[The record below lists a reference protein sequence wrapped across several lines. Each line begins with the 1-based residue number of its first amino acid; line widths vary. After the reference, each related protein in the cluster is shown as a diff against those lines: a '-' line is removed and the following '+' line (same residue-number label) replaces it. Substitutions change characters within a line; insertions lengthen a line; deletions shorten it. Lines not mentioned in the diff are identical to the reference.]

1 MKLHHQLTAGYC
13 KLRKFHYDA
22 CDFKLSL
29 FTHHNPGETPVDF
42 SQLEIFLSIAEE
54 KSFSR
59 AAEKMFRTQP
69 AISIAIK
76 RLEEELGES
85 LFDRSSKNGS
95 LTEAGRILLSYA
107 QRMINLREE
116 ARESVSELRG
126 MFRGRLTIG
135 ANESTSLYLL
145 PPLLMEYRKRHPKIK
160 IEVFRALS
168 EKIPLEVSERNLDF
182 GFLSYDP
189 MHPNLQSIEVHKD
202 ELTLVVP
209 PNHPLAK
216 HKQVTVKDLGEQ
228 QFVAHNVKT
237 PSRTKIFEL
246 FAQQHTPLNICLELA
261 TLETI
266 KEFVL
271 LDVGIAILPRLA
283 VEAEINSGKLVEV
296 LVKGMKIEK
305 TLRLVYRREASLSH
319 AAKSFLDIVK
329 EQKS

>member
-1 MKLHHQLTAGYC
+1 MDL
-13 KLRKFHYDA
+13 
-22 CDFKLSL
+22 
-29 FTHHNPGETPVDF
+29 

-59 AAEKMFRTQP
+59 AAEKMLRTQP

-85 LFDRSSKNGS
+85 LFDRSSKNGA

-107 QRMINLREE
+107 QRMINLRDE
-116 ARESVSELRG
+116 AKESVSELRG

-145 PPLLMEYRKRHPKIK
+145 PPLLMEYRKRHPNIK
-160 IEVFRALS
+160 IEVFRNVS
-168 EKIPLEVSERNLDF
+168 EKIPLEVQERNLDF

-189 MHPNLQSIEVHKD
+189 MNPQLQSLEIHRD

-209 PNHPLAK
+209 PKHRLAK
-216 HKQVTVKDLGEQ
+216 LKQIAVKDLGEE

-246 FAQQHTPLNICLELA
+246 FAQNRTPLNICIELA

-266 KEFVL
+266 KAFVL
-271 LDVGIAILPRLA
+271 LDAGIAILPRLA

-296 LVKGMKIEK
+296 QVKGMKIEK
-305 TLRLVYRREASLSH
+305 TIRLIYRREASLSH
-319 AAKSFLDIVK
+319 AAKSFLEIVK
-329 EQKS
+329 EQRGVPVERKRTDD

>member
-1 MKLHHQLTAGYC
+1 MDL
-13 KLRKFHYDA
+13 
-22 CDFKLSL
+22 
-29 FTHHNPGETPVDF
+29 

-59 AAEKMFRTQP
+59 AAEKMLRTQP

-76 RLEEELGES
+76 RLEEELGET

-95 LTEAGRILLSYA
+95 MTEAGKILFSYA
-107 QRMINLREE
+107 QRMLNLRDE
-116 ARESVSELRG
+116 AREAVSELRG

-145 PPLLMEYRKRHPKIK
+145 PPLLMEYRKHHPNIK
-160 IEVFRALS
+160 IEVFRNVS
-168 EKIPLEVSERNLDF
+168 EKIPFEVQERNLDF

-189 MHPNLQSIEVHKD
+189 MNPQLQSMEIHRD
-202 ELTLVVP
+202 ELVLVVP
-209 PNHPLAK
+209 PKHRLAK
-216 HKQVTVKDLGEQ
+216 QKQVTVKDLGDE

-246 FAQQHTPLNICLELA
+246 FAQNRTPLNICIELA

-271 LDVGIAILPRLA
+271 LGAGIAILPRLA
-283 VEAEINSGKLVEV
+283 VEAEIKAGKLAEV
-296 LVKGMKIEK
+296 GVKGMKIEK

-319 AAKSFLDIVK
+319 AAKSFLEIVK
-329 EQKS
+329 AHCTFLTEKK